1 MKRLLIPNRVQKLLN
16 PTLLRLLRTQK
27 GPQRRQILSRLGPKR
42 ARELLHDWRLW
53 ARKDQYWQP
62 GEEKY
67 TMYLAGRGWG
77 KTRTGS
83 GATNETAEYRAE
95 DVGGEMALIGKT
107 PRAVRA
113 DMIEGPA
120 GIITHSKPW
129 FRPKYYPSKRRLV
142 WPNGV
147 VCHVYSAHNP
157 AELRGPQVGF
167 VWADELPHW
176 AYPEKSWDEGVELF
190 LRHGRSPKGI
200 ITTTP
205 LPIDLIVKL
214 ANDPDVRVVNGSTAD
229 NMGNLAADYI
239 ARTYARFKGTDLAQ
253 QELEGRI
260 LDTNRRA
267 LWTHNNI
274 RRISSDERPSLFRI
288 VVAVDPAGGSNEKK
302 NDETGIVVAGID
314 ERERLFVLCDASGV
328 MAAHEWAQRAIH
340 LAREWGA
347 SAIVAEANF
356 GGDMVATTIQQHEDW
371 NGDCELQIVHATKS
385 KGARAQPVAAIYAQ
399 GRAFHVC
406 DDQSD
411 FARLE
416 YQQTHFDPT
425 LPRRQQKSPDRMDAL
440 VWAAISLLAD
450 GDDGQAMRVDHAG
463 ALESVFEELGMDT
476 DASDDDLEW
485 SMRLINMARRRP
497 GLVPE
502 LLPEL
507 LAA

>member
-1 MKRLLIPNRVQKLLN
+1 MLIPNRVQQLLN
-16 PTLLRLLRTQK
+16 PTLLRLLRVTRGKQRRQFLARL
-27 GPQRRQILSRLGPKR
+27 GPQRS
-42 ARELLHDWRLW
+42 RELLHDWQLW
-53 ARKDQYWQP
+53 ARKDQYWRP
-62 GEEKY
+62 GKEKY

-95 DVGGEMALIGKT
+95 DIGGEMALIGKT

-120 GIITHSKPW
+120 GIITHAKPW
-129 FRPKYYPSKRRLV
+129 FKPKYYPSKRRLV

-176 AYPEKSWDEGVELF
+176 AYPQKSWDEGVEMF
-190 LRHGRSPKGI
+190 LRHGRAPKGI

-214 ANDPDVRVVNGSTAD
+214 ATDPDVRVVNGATAD
-229 NMGNLAADYI
+229 NMGNLAPDYI
-239 ARTYARFKGTDLAQ
+239 ARTYARFRGTDLEQ
-253 QELEGRI
+253 QELLGRI
-260 LDTNRRA
+260 LDTNKRA
-267 LWTHNNI
+267 LWSHNNI
-274 RRISSDERPSLFRI
+274 RHISPDEVPGLVRI

-340 LAREWGA
+340 LSRQWGA
-347 SAIVAEANF
+347 STIVAEANF
-356 GGDMVATTIQQHEDW
+356 GGDMVGTTIQQHEDW
-371 NGDCELQIVHATKS
+371 NGDCDIEIVHATKS

-406 DDQSD
+406 DDPSH
-411 FARLE
+411 FAALE
-416 YQQTHFDPT
+416 HQQTHFDPT
-425 LPRRQQKSPDRMDAL
+425 IPRRQQKSPDRMDAL
-440 VWAAISLLAD
+440 VWAAIALLAD
-450 GDDGQAMRVDHAG
+450 GDDGQGLRVDDAG
-463 ALESVFEELGMDT
+463 ALEEIFSSLDGETAVPN
-476 DASDDDLEW
+476 DDLDW
-485 SMRLINMARRRP
+485 ALKLIDFSKRFP
-497 GLVPE
+497 DDVPD

-507 LAA
+507 MAA